1 MFLISDQHG
10 NILMNEGYQERD
22 KNKVIVEQPQLA
34 TSSGKPVKESR
45 LKHFFSPIR
54 KKVPPV
60 QHTQNAQPDIFI
72 NNVLPSN
79 MYVNPPQS
87 NQYSILKKNRDSD
100 PNTPSPTTSFQ
111 VRKETVQFW
120 IN

>member
-1 MFLISDQHG
+1 
-10 NILMNEGYQERD
+10 MNEGYQERV
-22 KNKVIVEQPQLA
+22 KTRPIVEQPQLA

-54 KKVPPV
+54 KKTPVPI
-60 QHTQNAQPDIFI
+60 QTQNAQPDIFI

-79 MYVNPPQS
+79 MFVNSPQQS

-111 VRKETVQFW
+111 VWNEC
-120 IN
+120 